1 MEQEQE
7 LAGGNVAAK
16 VIRIGA
22 TVRKPVTDSTPSV
35 EAFLLHLTE
44 SGFTHSP
51 QNLGRDEAGRQVL
64 EYIEGETISN
74 PELLTLSDL
83 QQVAAIIRKLHQV
96 SSTFPVTRST
106 NWNVAIRP
114 DTEELICHNDLGAWN
129 LVRNGLKWVFID
141 WDGSGPASRLWDLAY
156 AAQGIVHL
164 AHGGNP
170 ENDAIRLRAFVDAY
184 ELDESERKR
193 FPQLLSRRT
202 REGYHLLKH
211 GAQAGMQPW
220 ARIYRLDDGQY
231 WRRAAEYVRKHE
243 PLWASVLSS

>member
-16 VIRIGA
+16 VVRIGA
-22 TVRKPVTDSTPSV
+22 TVRKPVTDSTPNV
-35 EAFLLHLTE
+35 ESFLLHLSG
-44 SGFTHSP
+44 SGFIHSP
-51 QNLGRDEAGRQVL
+51 RSLGRDEAGRQVL

-83 QQVAAIIRKLHQV
+83 QQVAAIIRELHRV
-96 SSTFPVTRST
+96 SVTFPISRSGS
-106 NWNVAIRP
+106 WDVAIRP
-114 DTEELICHNDLGAWN
+114 DAGELICHNDLGAWN
-129 LVRNGLKWVFID
+129 LVRHGSKWVFID

-156 AAQGIVHL
+156 AAQSIVHL

-170 ENDAIRLRAFVDAY
+170 EEDAVRLRAFVDAY
-184 ELDESERKR
+184 GLDESERKR

-202 REGYHLLKH
+202 RAGYDLLKH
-211 GAQAGMQPW
+211 GAQAGTQPW
-220 ARIYRLDDGQY
+220 ARIYMLDDGQY
-231 WRRAAEYVRKHE
+231 WFRAAEYVRKHE